1 MVMLTDEEILKS
13 CERRMEGDTWEEIAE
28 DLGVGVSSVY
38 QAVRSRIF
46 AGNAH
51 RGSGVY
57 VNVRRWMRRENV
69 SLDDIAM
76 NAGYAKST
84 VRDQLDG
91 RRKLSAVMVKTI
103 VHLGGM
109 TEEEVRKTGTEDN
122 GNDE

>member
-1 MVMLTDEEILKS
+1 M
-13 CERRMEGDTWEEIAE
+13 
-28 DLGVGVSSVY
+28 
-38 QAVRSRIF
+38 
-46 AGNAH
+46 
-51 RGSGVY
+51 
-57 VNVRRWMRRENV
+57 NVRRWMRRENV

-103 VHLGGM
+103 VHLSGM
-109 TEEEVRKTGTEDN
+109 TEEEVRTMETEDD